1 MFEIV
6 EDDLSGAATRNL
18 LALHLNGMCASSPP
32 GSIFALDLS
41 GLQAPGVTLW
51 SLRDGDLV
59 IGIGAPR
66 LQKFSTKDTVSARS
80 CVQQDRV
87 GRPSQ
92 NNLADPGSPARR

>member
-18 LALHLNGMCASSPP
+18 LAIHLNGMSASSPP

-41 GLQAPGVTLW
+41 GLRAPDVTLW

-66 LQKFSTKDTVSARS
+66 LQKYF
-80 CVQQDRV
+80 
-87 GRPSQ
+87 RPRIRYR
-92 NNLADPGSPARR
+92 LAHASNKTGLAGPLKTI